1 MAFMLSPGVSR
12 IVTIVLRVLAAIV
25 LFVSLVMLVANNQDY
40 PDPSDNGN
48 TKTARFYDQVGFQ
61 YMAATTALG
70 IGFSIY
76 GTVVVALRIKRG
88 NDEGNLLI
96 DFYGQKVLSNLLV
109 TGAVA
114 GFLTVQAVEKAL
126 SDYVGDTFAVL
137 VTNNYYW
144 GMYKTC
150 SGLVLLGFF
159 LSVALSI
166 LSSHTLVRRNY

>member
-96 DFYGQKVLSNLLV
+96 DFYGQKLQELLQDFLRSKLWKKLSLITWATRSRCWSLTTIIGVCIRRVL
-109 TGAVA
+109 
-114 GFLTVQAVEKAL
+114 
-126 SDYVGDTFAVL
+126 D
-137 VTNNYYW
+137 
-144 GMYKTC
+144 
-150 SGLVLLGFF
+150 
-159 LSVALSI
+159 
-166 LSSHTLVRRNY
+166 LSSLASSCL

>member
-12 IVTIVLRVLAAIV
+12 IVTIVLRVLTAIV
-25 LFVSLVMLVANNQDY
+25 LFVSLVMLVTNNQDY
-40 PDPSDNGN
+40 QDPNDNGN

-61 YMAATTALG
+61 YMAATTVLG

-76 GTVVVALRIKRG
+76 GTVIVALRIKRG

-114 GFLTVQAVEKAL
+114 GFLTVQAVDKAL
-126 SDYVGDTFAVL
+126 SDHFGTFAEL
-137 VTNNYYW
+137 ATNGYYW
-144 GMYKTC
+144 GLYKTC

-166 LSSHTLVRRNY
+166 LSSHTLARRNY